1 MVGYLQTVLHSGV
14 AGEGAVSGRSSQFIS
29 FMLQLW
35 SWGLM
40 SPQTMQELAHRAL
53 MDFDNALKD
62 EDKAMHIRHDLKM
75 IATLGDKGKYKGNM
89 HRDLERKLED
99 SWVTSWC
106 CKLPLKPMSA
116 PRWSVNMLAQT
127 MLLPHLLFSCM
138 GNFYPAAF
146 AKLMC
151 PSAARLERF
160 WTFMAGSPQLQGT

>member
-1 MVGYLQTVLHSGV
+1 MHSGA
-14 AGEGAVSGRSSQFIS
+14 AGEGAVPGRSSQFIS
-29 FMLQLW
+29 FLLRLW

-53 MDFDNALKD
+53 MDFDNALND
-62 EDKAMHIRHDLKM
+62 ENKARAIRDDLNM
-75 IATLGDKGKYKGNM
+75 IATLGASGRYKNNM

-99 SWVTSWC
+99 SWLTAWC

-116 PRWSVNMLAQT
+116 PRWSVNMLVQC

-151 PSAARLERF
+151 PSAERLERF
-160 WTFMAGSPQLQGT
+160 WTSMAGSPQLQGT